1 MFMGEYRPSLDDKG
15 RIAVPSKL
23 RKAFGEGAVID
34 ALVVAPGFDRCIM
47 SFREQDWRSFVE
59 SKLVPLSQAD
69 PMNRKRSRFLL
80 GGASVC
86 ELDAQGRIL
95 IPANLVEYAGLSKEA
110 VILGVYDRIEIWDA
124 VTYDRYRPGGD
135 ALEQFA
141 QDLGM

>member
-1 MFMGEYRPSLDDKG
+1 MFMGEYRPTLDEKG

-34 ALVVAPGFDRCIM
+34 TLVVAPGFDRCIM

-59 SKLVPLSQAD
+59 TKLVPLSQAD
-69 PMNRKRSRFLL
+69 PDNRKRSRFLL

-86 ELDAQGRIL
+86 ELDSQGRIL
-95 IPANLVEYAGLSKEA
+95 IPSNLVEYAGLSKDA

-124 VTYDRYRPGGD
+124 AVYDRYRPGGD
-135 ALEQFA
+135 TLEQFA
-141 QDLGM
+141 RDLGM

>member
-1 MFMGEYRPSLDDKG
+1 MPWPPDSAGHAHRQGHVAQVDVAG
-15 RIAVPSKL
+15 R
-23 RKAFGEGAVID
+23 
-34 ALVVAPGFDRCIM
+34 ALVELVAAVAPGFDRCIM

-59 SKLVPLSQAD
+59 TKLVPLSQAD

-135 ALEQFA
+135 ALEQ
-141 QDLGM
+141 LRRTWGCRI